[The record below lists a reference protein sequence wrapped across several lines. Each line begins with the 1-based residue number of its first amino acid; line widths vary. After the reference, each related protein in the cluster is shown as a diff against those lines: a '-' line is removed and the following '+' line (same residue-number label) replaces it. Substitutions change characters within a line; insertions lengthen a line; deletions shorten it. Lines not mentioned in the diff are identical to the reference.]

1 MLIGLNFKK
10 KFENEIATWNF
21 YKQGLNTSKILANEI
36 AYNCHYDNYFI
47 NCLSLKF
54 LIKEALKAFI
64 LSKKVYTV
72 DKNELGADI
81 LYLEPEENRKD
92 YSTQSKFFLD
102 KIKNYKIQIIK
113 FDNNYKVE
121 RDLKKL
127 PSKIWLFI
135 SLFVTIYSKN
145 RKYSLKSFLYY
156 SNRLLESQKF
166 KYDFENCIK
175 IVRPKVLITFYD
187 MKRYG
192 NLATQLCNN
201 AKIKT
206 ITQQHAIYFALED
219 HIFMQ
224 PAVNYLNL
232 ISNYIFVWG
241 QYTIDQF
248 KGKVSQETKMIL
260 AGANHPEYSS
270 DVDFILHNHSSKAFG
285 ILFSAEFFSSSN
297 KELFNLSLSLARRLN
312 YKVTIFFHPTNQL
325 ELYEEEVCKNYHDIQ
340 VDFKSFKINDIDD
353 YDFFCCHTTTLIYPL
368 LKKGK
373 ICFRYFDNNL
383 VNLPGPELFFTE
395 LESLQNLVLQTKE
408 LSTFNIKENL
418 KYVFGNINFD
428 YDSELKKIMYN

>member
-1 MLIGLNFKK
+1 MLIGNIYKRT
-10 KFENEIATWNF
+10 FENEINIWD
-21 YKQGLNTSKILANEI
+21 YDVKKIRVSKIIANEI
-36 AYNCHYDNYFI
+36 AYNCHYANYFI
-47 NCLSLKF
+47 NSLDLKF
-54 LIKEALKAFI
+54 LVKETLYSII
-64 LSKKVYTV
+64 LSKKVYRFNGL
-72 DKNELGADI
+72 KSNIDI
-81 LYLEPEENRKD
+81 LYLEPEEDRKD
-92 YSTQSKFFLD
+92 YFIQSKYLLEKITSHTVEVIKFNNNFESEIDLKNIPFKLFFL
-102 KIKNYKIQIIK
+102 I
-113 FDNNYKVE
+113 
-121 RDLKKL
+121 
-127 PSKIWLFI
+127 SSFI
-135 SLFVTIYSKN
+135 RVYSKSK
-145 RKYSLKSFLYY
+145 KYPLKNFLYY
-156 SNRLLESQKF
+156 SNRILESQKF
-166 KYDFENCIK
+166 RSNLENCIK
-175 IVRPKVLITFYD
+175 KVRPKALITFYD

-192 NLATQLCNN
+192 NIATQLCNN

-206 ITQQHAIYFALED
+206 VTQQHAIYFAVED
-219 HIFMQ
+219 HFFMQ

-232 ISNYIFVWG
+232 VSNYIFVWG

-248 KGKVSQETKMIL
+248 KGKVSQDTKMIL

-270 DVDFILHNHSSKAFG
+270 DVDFIPQNHSSKAFG

-297 KELFNLSLSLARRLN
+297 KELFNLSLSLAKKLN

-325 ELYEEEVCKNYHDIQ
+325 ELYQEEVCKNYQDIQ

-353 YDFFCCHTTTLIYPL
+353 YEFFCCHTTTLIYPL

-395 LESLQNLVLQTKE
+395 LESLHNLVLQTKE
-408 LSTFNIKENL
+408 LSTFNITENL